1 MPVCGRGFIVDRHQQ
16 KGKKPMTIDSKP
28 NPAIITRSIPRDQIM
43 HAAVLGFVFAPGSS
57 YYGGRHL
64 FTPHRSPYLFDKE
77 VREGFASWFVLVY
90 GAHVLCTVAVN
101 GCLYYGILAYF
112 DLTA

>member
-1 MPVCGRGFIVDRHQQ
+1 MVAVTCY
-16 KGKKPMTIDSKP
+16 
-28 NPAIITRSIPRDQIM
+28 PAQES
-43 HAAVLGFVFAPGSS
+43 
-57 YYGGRHL
+57 
-64 FTPHRSPYLFDKE
+64 LFDKE

-90 GAHVLCTVAVN
+90 GAHVLCTVTVN